1 VQLMI
6 EAVDAEF
13 NLNLVEGFNKWLTI
27 QHYSPST
34 RINYC
39 TDVRGLAY
47 FTGQVSLLELKRDHV
62 VEYLW
67 YLQEYRHLARASLA
81 RMIFSLRKFYKFLD
95 LGEVVPGDAI
105 LTISAP
111 KVPTRLPQALSKS
124 QIEQLLAAANT
135 PRDLA
140 VLELFYALG
149 VRRAELRALDCEDL
163 HFDADGK
170 GGSALVR
177 CGKGGKQ
184 RVTIF
189 GSYAAGALRAYLKG
203 RTTGPLILAERYSQ
217 EGSVVF
223 HECRH
228 KDREAYWTGWWA
240 EWKPLPNGKWKRA
253 RHRKYLGRHRELPT
267 LESAKAVLL
276 RFIETQPS
284 AKHPGSSARRLGIKA
299 IERIVKK
306 AARRAGL
313 GDLRPHQLRHSF
325 ATHLLNGGANL
336 VYIAELLGHT
346 SVVATQRYLHVATA
360 ELIRTHSKFHPSGG
374 NDDQTETRD

>member
-1 VQLMI
+1 VQLVN

-13 NLNLVEGFNKWLTI
+13 NLHLVEGFHKWLAI
-27 QHYSPST
+27 QNYSPST
-34 RINYC
+34 RVNYC
-39 TDVRGLAY
+39 ADVRGLAY
-47 FTGQVSLLELKRDHV
+47 FTGQVNLLELKRDHV
-62 VEYLW
+62 VEYLQ
-67 YLQEYRHLARASLA
+67 YLQEYRHLARASLV
-81 RMIFSLRKFYKFLD
+81 RMIFSLRKFYRFLN
-95 LGEVVPGDAI
+95 LGEVVPRDPM

-111 KVPTRLPQALSKS
+111 KAPTRLPQALSKS

-140 VLELFYALG
+140 VLELLYASG

-163 HFDADGK
+163 RFDADGK

-177 CGKGGKQ
+177 RGKGDKE

-203 RTTGPLILAERYSQ
+203 RTTGPLILAERHSQ

-223 HECRH
+223 HGCRH
-228 KDREAYWTGWWA
+228 RDGDAYWTGWWS
-240 EWKPLPNGKWKRA
+240 EWKPLPTGKWKRV
-253 RHRKYLGRHRELPT
+253 RHRQYLGTHKELPT
-267 LESAKAVLL
+267 PESAKAVLL
-276 RFIETQPS
+276 RFIEAQPS
-284 AKHPGSSARRLGIKA
+284 AKHPGNNPRRLGIKA

-325 ATHLLNGGANL
+325 ATHLLHGGANL

-346 SVVATQRYLHVATA
+346 SVVATQRYLHVASA
-360 ELIRTHSKFHPSGG
+360 ELMRTHDKFHPSGG
-374 NDDQTETRD
+374 KDD